1 VKISVDSL
9 DTVGNS
15 LSRPECVLCNRA
27 GEVFA
32 SHLGNGI
39 ARLASD
45 GTQSLIGHHAEVD
58 GTPFVPNGF
67 ALLPDGGF
75 LVANMGPAGGV
86 WRLTPNGAIAPFL
99 VELEGRA
106 LGATNFVMLDNDQR
120 IWITVTTRRWP
131 ISDAFNP
138 AVADGYIVVVEN
150 DGARIARDGLTF
162 TNEMRL
168 DAAGRFAFVV
178 ETMAR
183 RISRLPVSDKGEL
196 GTPETFA
203 EFGHGTLPDGLAF
216 DAEGHLWVT
225 SIVSNRLIRVD
236 PTGSWEIVLEDCDP
250 ARVDEIE
257 QLLSAGQLER
267 EHMQTSSGRRLKN
280 LSSIAFGGDD
290 LKTVYLGTLGGDQ
303 IACFRSPI
311 AGLPLAHWAF

>member
-1 VKISVDSL
+1 MKFSVDTH
-9 DTVGNS
+9 DTVGDA

-27 GEVFA
+27 GDIFA
-32 SHLGNGI
+32 SHLGHGI
-39 ARLASD
+39 ARIASD

-58 GTPFVPNGF
+58 GTAFVPNGF

-86 WRLTPNGAIAPFL
+86 WRLTANGGIAPFL
-99 VELEGRA
+99 VELEGKP
-106 LGATNFVMLDNDQR
+106 LGATNFVMLDKDQR
-120 IWITVTTRRWP
+120 VWITVTTRHWP

-138 AVADGYIVVVEN
+138 AVADGYIVVVDN

-162 TNEMRL
+162 TNEMRF
-168 DAAGRFAFVV
+168 DAAGLFAFVV

-183 RISRLPVSDKGEL
+183 RISRLPVLDNGEL
-196 GTPETFA
+196 GMPEIFA

-225 SIVSNRLIRVD
+225 SLVSNRLIRAD

-250 ARVDEIE
+250 AQVDEVE
-257 QLLSAGQLER
+257 RLLAAGRLER
-267 EHMQTSSGRRLKN
+267 DHMQVSSGTLLKN
-280 LSSIAFGGDD
+280 LSSLAFGGAD
-290 LKTVYLGTLGGDQ
+290 LKTVYLGSLGGDR
-303 IACFRSPI
+303 IVSFRSPV